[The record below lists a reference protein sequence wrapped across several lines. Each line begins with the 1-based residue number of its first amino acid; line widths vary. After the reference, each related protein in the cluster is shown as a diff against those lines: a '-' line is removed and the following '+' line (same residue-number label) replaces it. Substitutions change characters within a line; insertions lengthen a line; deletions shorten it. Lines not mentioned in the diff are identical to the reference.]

1 MPIPYAQRQLSF
13 EQKGLIHG
21 RCVADN
27 LLALL
32 IRAARTEPYRP
43 AVRTPVLSL
52 AANLKMYKK
61 LGNSLDRHAY
71 SVAANICRLQTNVCY
86 ICYIMFFF
94 LCASHLLCVT

>member
-43 AVRTPVLSL
+43 AIRTPVLSL

-61 LGNSLDRHAY
+61 LGNGLGRHAY
-71 SVAANICRLQTNVCY
+71 SVAASICSNKCLLYMLHNV
-86 ICYIMFFF
+86 FFF
-94 LCASHLLCVT
+94 YALHTSFV